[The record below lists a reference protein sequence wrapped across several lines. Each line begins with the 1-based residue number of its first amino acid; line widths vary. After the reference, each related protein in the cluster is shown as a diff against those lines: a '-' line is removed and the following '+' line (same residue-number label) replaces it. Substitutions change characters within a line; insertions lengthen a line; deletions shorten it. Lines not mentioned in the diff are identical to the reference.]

1 MNANEEALSYLKP
14 LPFTCLITI
23 NKIMD
28 AISGRKVKERE
39 IPCQG
44 FESVEKALSISTNL
58 P

>member
-28 AISGRKVKERE
+28 AISGRKVKER
-39 IPCQG
+39 
-44 FESVEKALSISTNL
+44 
-58 P
+58 